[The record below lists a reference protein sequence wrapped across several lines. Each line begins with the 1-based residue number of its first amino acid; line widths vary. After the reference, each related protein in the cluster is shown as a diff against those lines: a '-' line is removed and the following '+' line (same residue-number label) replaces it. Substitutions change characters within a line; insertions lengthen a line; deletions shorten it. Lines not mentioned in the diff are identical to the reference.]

1 MDNKNNK
8 IISGRTADEC
18 QFFYE
23 INKDDG
29 ELFERLNK
37 YEPDF
42 SNIEPPK
49 PRGWVGGGPPPDT
62 DNFCDIEKELFSQN
76 GIDILESKLCQF
88 KIDDKHRDFFNEF
101 SIDNYNEK
109 LNKKITKCESDDCD
123 KDNLFDTD
131 LLKDETDKEKFK
143 EIKSRIN
150 KNRYEAIQQKIDHNI
165 EICEEN
171 VEKEA
176 DRDIELDEMK
186 RLRPE
191 LDKIMSNIYDKANRK
206 FEINDYTDMND
217 FQIIE
222 NEYLEDMKEKIKNGM
237 KEKTISEWTLGEL
250 VDGIFQF
257 FINIYTSYHEI
268 LLRINNKE
276 GKQYKNYVNALLL
289 LITEDKN
296 PLFIGLVMLF
306 ISIIIYLLNIII
318 E

>member
-1 MDNKNNK
+1 MPNNILSLK
-8 IISGRTADEC
+8 GEEGEC
-18 QFFYE
+18 NIFSE
-23 INKDDG
+23 INKDNG
-29 ELFERLNK
+29 ELADILNSSQSK
-37 YEPDF
+37 DF
-42 SNIEPPK
+42 RDIEPLK
-49 PRGWVGGGPPPDT
+49 PRDWVGGSWPPPDT
-62 DNFCDIEKELFSQN
+62 VNFCDIEKELLRQHDMEIPGSR
-76 GIDILESKLCQF
+76 LCKL
-88 KIDDKHRDFFNEF
+88 KIDDKHYEFFNGF
-101 SIDNYNEK
+101 TVDNYEK
-109 LNKKITKCESDDCD
+109 ELDGKKTQCEKDGCNNDD
-123 KDNLFDTD
+123 LFDIT
-131 LLKDETDKEKFK
+131 LLNDEDQTKFN
-143 EIKSRIN
+143 EIKSEIN